1 MNIQHKIP
9 RLIMYDGKSC
19 GSIHISP
26 EIIFTAAH
34 CVFNTQ
40 QRWSTYNNDP
50 VTIRQHTKNIDSN
63 NFKTRNFEEIYSQ
76 DLDSGIVVLNNND
89 DKIDT
94 QNIFLLTNPEDLP
107 EGMVVK
113 FYGNLSGEHDI
124 RVSKQNIHAQIK
136 ELTGFNQANHPD
148 FITYANTIKL
158 FEQKT
163 YFKLDSGIKAGDS
176 GSPIGVFFDND
187 RNFAIIGN
195 FESGGGFDHDIKID
209 INCINISNF
218 IQFINRLYPAINL
231 QLVTYDTINKSFIK
245 NIKNNKKKP
254 KSDNQFKK
262 SNKKQKE
269 KLIKQTIKQIYN
281 IDLKDEE
288 IQLLIDETTK
298 TYLTEILKITDFTDR
313 PTIVDITDYYAK
325 IKKLELQYFED
336 LLKNQKKKLIKKLIK
351 ELDGSDIK
359 DHVLD
364 AIIQPN
370 QTIDEIINNYLDA
383 TNRDIYDNI
392 IEFKDFSIA
401 AKKLEIKKEIN
412 KNNIIIDD
420 ALLDN
425 IIREKITKEAIMNEI
440 YKKNASLFPTNI
452 SKLIISVLILSLTGL
467 LISGYKIDYK
477 TIKKYIM
484 FTLIILI
491 FEYYRGNNL
500 LGGGRNRLSTNL
512 LGGSLDSQDLFTNI
526 TDINKFYD
534 VYKQNYLQ
542 KVNIK
547 NINVSSYIQNFN
559 NYFNLNKSNENK
571 IIFTALSFFDLS
583 DISKEVESEILNLN
597 KGDTKTKSDV
607 DFKYEDEKED
617 INIDEKEIYNQYKE
631 ITASLTG
638 NLSKKS
644 KELLLKKIKD
654 LEILKK
660 KINNQYNEIIEYTK
674 LLSGINKNNIMN
686 LDNTLSEQTIHDYV
700 TNYKKLIKKEN
711 KNTQNFK
718 LILQTL

>member
-34 CVFNTQ
+34 CVLNTQ

-50 VTIRQHTKNIDSN
+50 VTIRQHTKNINSN
-63 NFKTRNFEEIYSQ
+63 NFKTRNFEEIYSR

-124 RVSKQNIHAQIK
+124 TVSKQNIHQQIK
-136 ELTGFNQANHPD
+136 EITGFDKANHPD

-163 YFKLDSGIKAGDS
+163 YFKLDSGIEAGDS

-187 RNFAIIGN
+187 TNFAIIGN
-195 FESGGGFDHDIKID
+195 FESGGGFDHDIDID
-209 INCINISNF
+209 VNCINVSNF

-231 QLVTYDTINKSFIK
+231 QLVTYNTVDKSFIK
-245 NIKNNKKKP
+245 NKKDNKQKP

-262 SNKKQKE
+262 SNQKQKE
-269 KLIKQTIKQIYN
+269 KLIKQTIKQMYN
-281 IDLKDEE
+281 IDLTDDD
-288 IQLLIDETTK
+288 IPILIKETTE
-298 TYLTEILKITDFTDR
+298 TYLKEILKITDLTDR

-325 IKKLELQYFED
+325 VQKLELQYFED
-336 LLKNQKKKLIKKLIK
+336 LLKNQKKKLIKELIK

-392 IEFKDFSIA
+392 KEFKDFSFP

-425 IIREKITKEAIMNEI
+425 IIREKVTKEAIMNEI

-467 LISGYKIDYK
+467 LISGYKMDYK
-477 TIKKYIM
+477 TIKKYIIY
-484 FTLIILI
+484 TLIILI

-500 LGGGRNRLSTNL
+500 LGG
-512 LGGSLDSQDLFTNI
+512 SLDSKDLFTNI

-542 KVNIK
+542 KVNIE

-559 NYFNLNKSNENK
+559 NYFNLNQSNENK

-583 DISKEVESEILNLN
+583 DISKEVKSEISNLN
-597 KGDTKTKSDV
+597 KEDTKTKFDMN
-607 DFKYEDEKED
+607 FKEEIVLQED
-617 INIDEKEIYNQYKE
+617 INIDEKEIYKKYKE

-638 NLSKKS
+638 KLSKKS
-644 KELLLKKIKD
+644 EQLLLNKIKD
-654 LEILKK
+654 LEKLKK

-674 LLSGINKNNIMN
+674 LLSGVNNNIMN